1 MCIRDR
7 DADLQREYNAF
18 LDAEIPLA
26 DNLYVPVTDYTP
38 NSRLS
43 YAWAS
48 EVQDA
53 FTRATQNTPVC
64 KDNADWNN
72 TMRFTCT
79 GRMTANLTNTLDAG
93 KVRADM
99 AATVDY
105 FLLTRGGAAAN
116 NLADMNCWFGQ
127 VDVWPT
133 GRAGTADYT
142 CEGPLRR

>member
-1 MCIRDR
+1 M
-7 DADLQREYNAF
+7 
-18 LDAEIPLA
+18 
-26 DNLYVPVTDYTP
+26 PVTTYTP
-38 NSRLS
+38 NSRLT

-53 FTRATQNTPVC
+53 FARATQNTPVC

-79 GRMTANLTNTLDAG
+79 GRMSANLTNTLDAG

-127 VDVWPT
+127 VEVWPT
-133 GRAGTADYT
+133 GRAGSADYT